1 MHSKEKRLKNCFLL
15 CYSVTIKYSIERER
29 DRERE
34 REREKERERERERFF
49 GLKFLVSPLNTMSG
63 ILSGDVMSEQSKI

>member
-1 MHSKEKRLKNCFLL
+1 M
-15 CYSVTIKYSIERER
+15 ERET
-29 DRERE
+29 ERE
-34 REREKERERERERFF
+34 RESEKERERESFF